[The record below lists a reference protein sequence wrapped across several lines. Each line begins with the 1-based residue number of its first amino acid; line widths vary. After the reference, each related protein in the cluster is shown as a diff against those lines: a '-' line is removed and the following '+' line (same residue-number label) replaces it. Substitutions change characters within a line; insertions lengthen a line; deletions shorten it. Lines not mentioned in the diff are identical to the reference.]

1 MNYLAKVNTPSC
13 LSEGLSVPEE
23 LELKVSQRLPSPTSD
38 FVANNDDNKQKENEE
53 GDQIPKHYNRCL
65 IGDSQIGLQLK
76 YLDTNGK
83 QPDDFRQLEK
93 RFIRCSSYLTIE
105 HLKKYLR
112 LKLNLPEN
120 SEVDILCNGE
130 IMGKHHT
137 LEFIYMTRWRFMDT
151 LLSLDYRPKM
161 DLNET

>member
-1 MNYLAKVNTPSC
+1 MIIKDSFFPL
-13 LSEGLSVPEE
+13 GLPVPEE
-23 LELKVSQRLPSPTSD
+23 PELLAAHRTYSPTSEFSERNAD
-38 FVANNDDNKQKENEE
+38 VDHKENKGIEKS
-53 GDQIPKHYNRCL
+53 KHHNRGL
-65 IGDSQIGLQLK
+65 IGESQIGLQLK
-76 YLDTNGK
+76 CLGANDK
-83 QPDDFRQLEK
+83 RDDFRQLDK

-112 LKLNLPEN
+112 LKLSLPEN

-161 DLNET
+161 DLNES

>member
-1 MNYLAKVNTPSC
+1 MP
-13 LSEGLSVPEE
+13 VPEE
-23 LELKVSQRLPSPTSD
+23 LELPSAHRAYSPTSEFSERNTD
-38 FVANNDDNKQKENEE
+38 ADYKENESIE
-53 GDQIPKHYNRCL
+53 KSKHHNRGL
-65 IGDSQIGLQLK
+65 IGESQIGLQLK
-76 YLDTNGK
+76 CLDASGK
-83 QPDDFRQLEK
+83 KNDFRQLDK

-112 LKLNLPEN
+112 LKLGLPEN
-120 SEVDILCNGE
+120 IEVDILCNGE

-161 DLNET
+161 DLNEN

>member
-1 MNYLAKVNTPSC
+1 MSFVSIIFINFVPSC
-13 LSEGLSVPEE
+13 SGLAVPEE
-23 LELKVSQRLPSPTSD
+23 LELQTNHGDSSPTSEFTEKRID
-38 FVANNDDNKQKENEE
+38 HKENESIE
-53 GDQIPKHYNRCL
+53 KKPRNHNRCL
-65 IGDSQIGLQLK
+65 IGESQIGLQLK
-76 YLDTNGK
+76 YLDANGK
-83 QPDDFRQLEK
+83 QNDFRQLEK

-112 LKLNLPEN
+112 LKLSLPEH

-151 LLSLDYRPKM
+151 VLSLDYRPRV
-161 DLNET
+161 DLNEN